1 VNGSGSRC
9 SHRWV
14 NTLMVPGSEPV
25 ADRLQR
31 GGVLAGGEPVGQRGE
46 PEPGLA
52 GLALGPLVPVAP
64 LRCRR
69 DYAEPV
75 GMADSGFVQV
85 VLVLPVLSA

>member
-1 VNGSGSRC
+1 M
-9 SHRWV
+9 
-14 NTLMVPGSEPV
+14 LMTVE
-25 ADRLQR
+25 
-31 GGVLAGGEPVGQRGE
+31 
-46 PEPGLA
+46 
-52 GLALGPLVPVAP
+52 P